1 MAAPDLVPGLRAIE
15 TALSVYPVSY
25 VSAVR
30 NDASVAF
37 LTRSILVSG
46 QSVGGMYFGGAINVP
61 ARDMVNASR
70 VDFAADTFHH
80 EFSLT
85 GLSRGPSPRDA
96 WRAVDPPGFKA

>member
-1 MAAPDLVPGLRAIE
+1 
-15 TALSVYPVSY
+15 
-25 VSAVR
+25 
-30 NDASVAF
+30 
-37 LTRSILVSG
+37 
-46 QSVGGMYFGGAINVP
+46 MYFGGAIYVP

-85 GLSRGPSPRDA
+85 GLSRGLSPRDA